1 MTLNRLA
8 LRRRRRAA
16 HAAGVSAAL
25 AAILLFTACT
35 SEAAAPAAPVTTT
48 PAPSTA
54 DEASIGPAVPSERPD
69 TAAAEPFHP
78 EVGQCLD
85 ARKDRPS
92 GPDSIV
98 PCDEPHDDEV
108 YATFTLDHGEYP
120 GEAAAETLA
129 NDGCRAR
136 FADFIGIADEDS
148 VFEFFPMYPSP
159 EGWNAHGDRTVRCI
173 VWYPA
178 DTVVGSL
185 SGAGY

>member
-1 MTLNRLA
+1 MNNK
-8 LRRRRRAA
+8 RARM
-16 HAAGVSAAL
+16 SL
-25 AAILLFTACT
+25 AAVVV
-35 SEAAAPAAPVTTT
+35 AAAVSLSGCSIIDQFLPSSQPVRDAETGEVTEQVDN
-48 PAPSTA
+48 ADVFAIRVGDCLNTA
-54 DEASIGPAVPSERPD
+54 DMDTTEEVSDVP
-69 TAAAEPFHP
+69 
-78 EVGQCLD
+78 V
-85 ARKDRPS
+85 
-92 GPDSIV
+92 V

>member
-1 MTLNRLA
+1 MSTDRHNLA
-8 LRRRRRAA
+8 GKVALITGGSRGLGASMAWAFAEEGAHVVIASRKVEPCRELAADIEAKTGVKALGVAA
-16 HAAGVSAAL
+16 H
-25 AAILLFTACT
+25 
-35 SEAAAPAAPVTTT
+35 
-48 PAPSTA
+48 
-54 DEASIGPAVPSERPD
+54 
-69 TAAAEPFHP
+69 
-78 EVGQCLD
+78 VGDWATL
-85 ARKDRPS
+85 PTL
-92 GPDSIV
+92 I
-98 PCDEPHDDEV
+98 DEV